1 MSTIGNLGKGKVF
14 CDIGHGVGNL
24 PLQAAFTYG
33 CESRGIEM
41 VGDRHDIADCLV
53 DFFQRQHQL
62 ISDQK
67 GEVRYILQISSHH
80 GGGTFVSVTQD
91 YPPWKGL

>member
-1 MSTIGNLGKGKVF
+1 MGKVF

-41 VGDRHDIADCLV
+41 VGDRHDIAECLV
-53 DFFQRQHQL
+53 DFFKRQHQL
-62 ISDQK
+62 ISDQE
-67 GEVRYILQISSHH
+67 GEVSLSPR
-80 GGGTFVSVTQD
+80 
-91 YPPWKGL
+91 